1 MEEDGNTCGVNIT
14 SGVTEK
20 HHYGNHEGNHS
31 WGNINSTIRR
41 ITVRS
46 SINSGVF
53 LNIPSKGNMIA
64 NPDPRT
70 PHRPAQFAGD
80 RCRRNTSLRSM
91 IFLASALFLYWDS
104 DLKHSYRMVQ
114 DQLKSQKKNDLSL
127 HRRLLIE
134 SGAWPAKC
142 PRSDW
147 RDPPCC
153 GRNSMLKVT
162 SELFQG
168 KDLDP
173 NLVWCCGN
181 CCGNWAF
188 PQHCGCVQYKL
199 HLGRVMGKVRK
210 RCLTSHHQVFS
221 GLSISHKIPLL
232 F

>member
-1 MEEDGNTCGVNIT
+1 MPWFTPVLYQGYTQPVEEDGNTCGVNIT

-20 HHYGNHEGNHS
+20 HHYGNHGGNHS

-114 DQLKSQKKNDLSL
+114 DQLKSQKKT
-127 HRRLLIE
+127 I
-134 SGAWPAKC
+134 
-142 PRSDW
+142 
-147 RDPPCC
+147 
-153 GRNSMLKVT
+153 
-162 SELFQG
+162 
-168 KDLDP
+168 
-173 NLVWCCGN
+173 
-181 CCGNWAF
+181 
-188 PQHCGCVQYKL
+188 
-199 HLGRVMGKVRK
+199 
-210 RCLTSHHQVFS
+210 
-221 GLSISHKIPLL
+221 
-232 F
+232 